1 MFWHNFKYSLNTLF
15 KNKTLI
21 FWTFAFPLIL
31 GTFFDMAFSDIAKNE
46 KLEVFD
52 IAVVEKDENEENKIY
67 TTSIDE
73 LSIEGDE
80 NQLFNTHYTSLEDA
94 KNLLEKGEITGY
106 VVLDDTPKVVVKS
119 SGIEETILKSVIE
132 EIATSSETIKIF
144 IEENVKNADF
154 PIRDYET
161 FIEKL
166 VEEAK
171 DLLIDTESPIEDI
184 SRQNLDYTMIEFYTL
199 IAMSCLY
206 SGILALYSIDN
217 VLANMSNK
225 GKRVAVSPTRKGI
238 LVLSSTL
245 ASYVVQVIGL
255 SLLFAYSIF
264 ILDVDFGN
272 NLAGIILLSL
282 VGSVAGL
289 SIGLAVATV
298 VKSNENMKTG
308 IIISLTMLGCFLS
321 GMMGISMKY
330 IIDKNVPLINRINP
344 ANMITDGFYSLYY
357 YDTPNRFYLNIFSL
371 IAFSLVLI
379 GASIFVLR
387 RQKYD
392 SI

>member
-94 KNLLEKGEITGY
+94 KNLLEKGKITGY

-184 SRQNLDYTMIEFYTL
+184 SRQNLDYTTIEFYTL

>member
-282 VGSVAGL
+282 VGSFAGL

>member
-80 NQLFNTHYTSLEDA
+80 NQLFKTHYTSLEDA

>member
-217 VLANMSNK
+217 VLTNMSNK